1 MIQVKKEVKKL
12 NRGQRLVVKTL
23 SSTSN
28 KDEEKKNFPWLSLGN
43 ILALQKGADKKIWEE
58 SKRSRK

>member
-1 MIQVKKEVKKL
+1 
-12 NRGQRLVVKTL
+12 LVVKTL

>member
-28 KDEEKKNFPWLSLGN
+28 KDEEKKNFP
-43 ILALQKGADKKIWEE
+43 
-58 SKRSRK
+58 